1 MRELRMKPCGW
12 LLGGVLMMTSALAAE
27 QPKAIPALWGYGIK
41 PCTDFLAA
49 TPADALSIPLAD
61 EDYRRYREW
70 LAGLVTGLNL
80 TTGRDVLR
88 DAELDA
94 AMLRI
99 RALCVAQPNDDF
111 FNASLRL
118 IRSLDQSNA
127 APSSRAPAVKSQN
140 GH

>member
-1 MRELRMKPCGW
+1 MNHSGKW
-12 LLGGVLMMTSALAAE
+12 LTMVLFSAAPLLAAE
-27 QPKAIPALWGYGIK
+27 PAASPTPGVPALWGYGMK
-41 PCTDFLAA
+41 SCSEFLAA
-49 TPADALSIPLAD
+49 APPDILSLPLAD

-94 AMLRI
+94 AMVRV
-99 RALCVAQPNDDF
+99 RTLCAAHPDDDF

-118 IRSLDQSNA
+118 IRSLGQL
-127 APSSRAPAVKSQN
+127 KK
-140 GH
+140 

>member
-1 MRELRMKPCGW
+1 MNRAKMKSWTRYLVGM
-12 LLGGVLMMTSALAAE
+12 LLASSALAADK
-27 QPKAIPALWGYGIK
+27 PATIPALWGYGMK
-41 PCTDFLAA
+41 PCADFLAA
-49 TPADALSIPLAD
+49 APADALSIPLAD

-94 AMLRI
+94 AMIRI
-99 RALCVAQPNDDF
+99 RVLCAARPDDDF

-118 IRSLDQSNA
+118 IRSLGQLDA
-127 APSSRAPAVKSQN
+127 APAHQAPAAK
-140 GH
+140 